1 MYFMLINAKIEGKSF
16 WGTMFSGCSS
26 LRKATPDS
34 IARCQAGWTLLI
46 TMKLEAFA
54 RSCDGSRQESQI
66 SQQGMRS
73 FRPFNDHRFGPHPEQ
88 MYVTA
93 CKSLW
98 FCLCRYVWV
107 SGHTH
112 IQYTVFVCVC
122 VCEWYISHVPD
133 KWLEN
138 IGFTM
143 NWPRN
148 SIASISN
155 AQSESCKPIACHSDC
170 QRLAYV
176 VSTQDV
182 LRMLYV
188 M

>member
-16 WGTMFSGCSS
+16 LGTMFSGCSS

-54 RSCDGSRQESQI
+54 WSCDGSRQESQI
-66 SQQGMRS
+66 SQQGRRS
-73 FRPFNDHRFGPHPEQ
+73 FRPFNDHRFGLTQNRCMSLHVKACDSAYVDN
-88 MYVTA
+88 MYGQA
-93 CKSLW
+93 AIHIYSIQ
-98 FCLCRYVWV
+98 CL
-107 SGHTH
+107 
-112 IQYTVFVCVC
+112 C

-176 VSTQDV
+176 VST
-182 LRMLYV
+182 
-188 M
+188 